1 MTHRK
6 IEISQRAPNNFQ
18 SPTGNSSNYLLSHV
32 HERIIKV
39 IILSHSAAQ
48 KGTLMNFEYLDRFAQ
63 MKSLYEFCREA
74 EDFALFK
81 PETSALAARKAVEYI
96 VKTVCAEGSLDIA
109 PTATVYDMLR
119 SPYFLS
125 RFPER
130 KFIDCLHSIR
140 KLGNSAAH
148 GDPLTSET
156 ALESL
161 QHLHY
166 IVGEYSVSLGLIAY
180 YPEFKK
186 PAVNQAHKII
196 QPPTDKNEFLPVAQ
210 QYFAR
215 SVNGYRVTEFAFAC
229 EYPAGSYHVHFYP
242 AEVIIEFFLQEKAS
256 ACLRYKNGVSLLP
269 LTVSDNPNGRTRN
282 AAMQELVHNGYI
294 DKFDAPNRLS
304 KKEMVPAV
312 AAYTNGRILPGKR
325 NDPCIITTEDGRQIE
340 CICMASSL
348 NI

>member
-1 MTHRK
+1 MT
-6 IEISQRAPNNFQ
+6 P
-18 SPTGNSSNYLLSHV
+18 PLP
-32 HERIIKV
+32 
-39 IILSHSAAQ
+39 HSTAQ
-48 KGTLMNFEYLDRFAQ
+48 KGTLMNFEYLNRFAQ

-96 VKTVCAEGSLDIA
+96 VKAVCAESSLDMS

-119 SPYFLS
+119 SPHFLS

-130 KFIDCLHSIR
+130 KFNDCLHSIR

-148 GDPLTSET
+148 GDPLTSEA

-161 QHLHY
+161 QYLHY
-166 IVGEYSVSLGLIAY
+166 IVGEYSVSQGLITQ
-180 YPEFKK
+180 YPEFQR

-196 QPPTDKNEFLPVAQ
+196 QPPTDKNEFLPIAQ
-210 QYFAR
+210 QYFSR
-215 SVNGYRVTEFAFAC
+215 SVNDYRVTEFAFAC

-242 AEVIIEFFLQEKAS
+242 SEVIVGFFQQEKAS

-269 LTVSDNPNGRTRN
+269 LTVSENPNGRTRN
-282 AAMQELVHNGYI
+282 AAMQELVHNGHI

-312 AAYTNGRILPGKR
+312 AAYTNGSILPATR
-325 NDPCIITTEDGRQIE
+325 NDPCIVIAEDGRRIE